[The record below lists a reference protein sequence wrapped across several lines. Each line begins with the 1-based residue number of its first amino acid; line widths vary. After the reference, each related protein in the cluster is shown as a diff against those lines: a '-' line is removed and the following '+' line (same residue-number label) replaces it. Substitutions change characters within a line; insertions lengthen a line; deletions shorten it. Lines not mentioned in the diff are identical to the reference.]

1 MKLLEISPWCC
12 ILAAAGV
19 LMLPFRLLTAALF
32 AAMLHELCHLGVLSL
47 FSVPVLGIRV
57 SPFGA
62 VIRSGY
68 MTSGQELLCSAAGPA
83 GSFILLLT
91 WKVFPL
97 LAICGLIQGIFNL
110 LPLYPMDGGR
120 IIRALTLLGKE
131 KYLAK
136 RGRNKYNS
144 VE

>member
-1 MKLLEISPWCC
+1 MKLLEISPWSC
-12 ILAAAGV
+12 ILAAASI
-19 LMLPFRLLTAALF
+19 LLLPFRLLIAAF
-32 AAMLHELCHLGVLSL
+32 AAAIIHELCHLSVMRF
-47 FSVPVLGIRV
+47 FSVPVQGIRIGT
-57 SPFGA
+57 FGL

-68 MTSGQELLCSAAGPA
+68 MTSGQELLCAAAGPA

-97 LAICGLIQGIFNL
+97 LAICGLIQGLFNL
-110 LPLYPMDGGR
+110 LPIYPMDGGR
-120 IIRALTLLGKE
+120 ILQGLTLLGKE